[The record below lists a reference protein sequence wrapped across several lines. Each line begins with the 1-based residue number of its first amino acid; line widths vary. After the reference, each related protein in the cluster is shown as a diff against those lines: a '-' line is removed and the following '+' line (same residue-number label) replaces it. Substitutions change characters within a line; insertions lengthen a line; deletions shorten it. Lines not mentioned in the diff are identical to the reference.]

1 MSKFKS
7 MNYILVECEGC
18 RAKTSV
24 EPGTE
29 FSKLNCNCKPEKPK
43 LNDTEISKPVQ
54 QELDY
59 GQLITVIGTFKNGDV
74 EVCSNNDLSNTFRIP
89 KETFE
94 CNFRE
99 LPRTTQGAELNK
111 KVDTDETPI
120 NDADNKQ
127 ENTLSLED
135 IKGKTAE
142 EIAAAYS
149 LEELRALGKAEGM
162 RNVGQTGEAKLI
174 GKLLKKAE

>member
-1 MSKFKS
+1 

-29 FSKLNCNCKPEKPK
+29 FSKLNCDCKPDKLK

-54 QELDY
+54 SELDY
-59 GQLITVIGTFKNGDV
+59 KSILIITVIGRFKDGDY
-74 EVCSNNDLSNTFRIP
+74 EVCIANDLTETWRMPKDTFESTYEVVEIP
-89 KETFE
+89 LPAIKETPKG
-94 CNFRE
+94 N
-99 LPRTTQGAELNK
+99 
-111 KVDTDETPI
+111 TDETPT

-142 EIAAAYS
+142 EIAEAYS
-149 LEELRALGKAEGM
+149 LEELRILGKAEGM